1 MAMHLLGVIEA
12 YKQNQI
18 IDWNI
23 FILVQ
28 FTITITNSMTHFFNE
43 YGDYEA
49 DKFNK
54 KYGAWTG
61 GSKILKNDLL
71 PKRTALVLGVL
82 FLFLSILGGVL
93 TLIYYIFYMENTML
107 INIFGFF
114 IYGLSVSYVLTFA
127 TPIIGCL
134 IQNGFITQP
143 FIPFLNK

>member
-1 MAMHLLGVIEA
+1 MVMEIFSFLL
-12 YKQNQI
+12 
-18 IDWNI
+18 W
-23 FILVQ
+23 
-28 FTITITNSMTHFFNE
+28 SM
-43 YGDYEA
+43 GA

-54 KYGAWTG
+54 KDGAWTG
-61 GSKILKNDLL
+61 GSKILKTDLL